1 VNLVDA
7 LRKAGM
13 PVLLAIVNVVLL
25 GLWLGV
31 LAPLIEDSEFTK
43 RATQNANAGLRGQVE
58 KVGHWLATIDESRD
72 RYAGLIDRGFLD
84 PQNRLAVARQ
94 LDQLRGIHGLTSI
107 HYQITPERVLDDRA
121 TRKTGFTIVST
132 RITVKMLGLFD
143 ADLVSFSQAV
153 IDELPGQVRPLSLAL
168 QRLTVPTEQSL
179 KALREGTLIDFVGG
193 EFVFEWNT
201 LRPLVKK
208 AEN

>member
-1 VNLVDA
+1 MNQRTAMNNAKSQQGFILLELTVVFVVTALLLLPLLKLALESIGSTREQLTEAALETATDA
-7 LRKAGM
+7 LIAYAATNKGCLPFA
-13 PVLLAIVNVVLL
+13 A
-25 GLWLGV
+25 
-31 LAPLIEDSEFTK
+31 DSE
-43 RATQNANAGLRGQVE
+43 G
-58 KVGHWLATIDESRD
+58 
-72 RYAGLIDRGFLD
+72 
-84 PQNRLAVARQ
+84 
-94 LDQLRGIHGLTSI
+94 GLTSI
-107 HYQITPERVLDDRA
+107 HYQITPEQVLDDRT

-132 RITVKMLGLFD
+132 RITIKMLGLFD

-168 QRLTVPTEQSL
+168 QRLTVPTEESL